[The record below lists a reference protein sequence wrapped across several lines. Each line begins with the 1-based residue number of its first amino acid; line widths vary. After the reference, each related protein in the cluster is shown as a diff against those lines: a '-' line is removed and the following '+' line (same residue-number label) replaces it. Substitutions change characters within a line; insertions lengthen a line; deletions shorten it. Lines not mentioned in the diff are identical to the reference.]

1 MEHSLITLNVYAV
14 MSKYFVYVIELD
26 SKVAD
31 NKKFRIN
38 NPRYIKGNGCVYV
51 GQSSRKPKI
60 RFEQHKEG
68 YKSNNYAKIYGL
80 RLRPELYE
88 KYNPIP
94 TRKDAEKIEKMLS
107 LELRKRGIGVWFN

>member
-1 MEHSLITLNVYAV
+1 MP
-14 MSKYFVYVIELD
+14 KYYVYVIELD

-31 NKKFRIN
+31 LNKFRKK

-51 GQSSRKPKI
+51 GQSIRKPTL

-68 YKSNNYAKIYGL
+68 YKSNKYAKIYGI
-80 RLRPELYE
+80 RLLPELYN

-94 TRKDAEKIEKMLS
+94 SRKDAEDIEKMLGS
-107 LELRKRGIGVWFN
+107 ELRKKGMGVWFN

>member
-1 MEHSLITLNVYAV
+1 MEHSVITLHIDAV

-31 NKKFRIN
+31 NKNFHIN

-51 GQSSRKPKI
+51 GQSSREPKI